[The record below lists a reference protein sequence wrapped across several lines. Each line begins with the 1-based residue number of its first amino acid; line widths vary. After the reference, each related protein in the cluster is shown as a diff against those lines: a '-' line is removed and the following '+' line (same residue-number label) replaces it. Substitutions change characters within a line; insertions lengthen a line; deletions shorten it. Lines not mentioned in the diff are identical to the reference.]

1 MFNLLLALVPVGVIL
16 ILSEILWI
24 KKIIKDEVSRKFIHV
39 LAGMWIA
46 FWPLYLPFG
55 GIFILGW
62 VALAL
67 LVYSRFAKLLHAMY
81 GIQRKTYGGIFYA
94 LAIILVA
101 YFGRQAWIF
110 TISIL
115 LVALADS
122 VAALIGTRYG
132 KTNSYKVFSLSY
144 LKKSLYGT
152 TAFILMAYVV
162 IIIGVLAGGSDIIF
176 ANKMVVFLLL
186 PVGATLL
193 ENTMPFGL
201 DNLII
206 PLYATLLLNT
216 LI

>member
-16 ILSEILWI
+16 ILSEILWY
-24 KKIIKDEVSRKFIHV
+24 KKIIKNEVSRKFIHV
-39 LAGMWIA
+39 LAGVWIA
-46 FWPLYLPFG
+46 FWPYYLPFG
-55 GIFILGW
+55 GIFILSW
-62 VALAL
+62 MALAL

-81 GIQRKTYGGIFYA
+81 SIQRKTYGGIFYA

-122 VAALIGTRYG
+122 VAALVGTRYG

-152 TAFILMAYVV
+152 TAFILMTYVV

-206 PLYATLLLNT
+206 PLYATLLLNI